1 MEPREKPTFQ
11 ESVFTARG
19 LEKRVMMVGVLAGAG
34 FVLQH
39 SPYPAPG
46 AGHPDRKLDRSDHAL
61 T

>member
-34 FVLQH
+34 FVAFSTARILHQ
-39 SPYPAPG
+39 
-46 AGHPDRKLDRSDHAL
+46 AL
-61 T
+61 ATLTVS